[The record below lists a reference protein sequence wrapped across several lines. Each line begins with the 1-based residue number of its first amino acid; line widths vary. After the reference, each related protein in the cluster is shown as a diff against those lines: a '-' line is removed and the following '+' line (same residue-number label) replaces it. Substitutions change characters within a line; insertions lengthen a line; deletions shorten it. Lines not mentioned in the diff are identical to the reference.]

1 LEVLTVD
8 WVAMVADCSGIY
20 ADPLDA
26 KPVVLT
32 ANACAKQI
40 G

>member
-1 LEVLTVD
+1 
-8 WVAMVADCSGIY
+8 VADCSGIY
-20 ADPLDA
+20 AYPLDA

-32 ANACAKQI
+32 ASACAKEI